1 MRLSEI
7 NPQNLQD
14 EDIQTIVY
22 SDISDN
28 GRATKEGKI
37 ADLDIVFDKKRV
49 YK

>member
-14 EDIQTIVY
+14 EDIQAIVY

-28 GRATKEGKI
+28 EKATRKEKLLI
-37 ADLDIVFDKKRV
+37 
-49 YK
+49 